1 MDDLTQRDAQMA
13 EELITTA
20 EMLETQSQQ
29 MLAAISAFSMRHEGD
44 SESAPAHRASSRQ
57 REETAALARAA

>member
-1 MDDLTQRDAQMA
+1 
-13 EELITTA
+13 
-20 EMLETQSQQ
+20 MLETQSQQ

-44 SESAPAHRASSRQ
+44 SDSAPAQ